1 MTSKKIDS
9 DKVWRAQMGALQAL
23 ETNISLLEDATKNL
37 KIKVAS
43 DKLNT
48 NYSIH
53 SDCLVYAT
61 KVWQSCLR
69 LAELKKLQ
77 WELEGRDANGKL
89 IRKTKDKAKTKRK
102 SKKKPD
108 VEV

>member
-23 ETNISLLEDATKNL
+23 ETNISLLED
-37 KIKVAS
+37 
-43 DKLNT
+43 
-48 NYSIH
+48 
-53 SDCLVYAT
+53 CLVYAA